1 MVKISSQ
8 ALLGIIILIIGILL
22 LAGNLGLYDTGQ
34 LLLYI
39 PSLFILMGLYALYK
53 TRFHS
58 ITGPLILILV
68 GTFVQL
74 LVLGIVSWN
83 ILFTWWPLIL
93 VLIGV
98 DILFN
103 RKNLFSP
110 SKSSDQKVDMT
121 AVFDDVK
128 VSNISKDFVGGNI
141 TVVLGDSELNM
152 KESVIKSP
160 PAKINIMV
168 LLGEINIKVP
178 DSWQVEMDVVNI
190 LGDVH
195 DKRPSTSAQRSGT
208 FEKPHL
214 IITGF
219 VMLGDFSIKD

>member
-8 ALLGIIILIIGILL
+8 VLLGIFILIIGILL
-22 LAGNLGLYDTGQ
+22 LARNTGLYDTGQ

-58 ITGPLILILV
+58 VTGPMILILLA
-68 GTFVQL
+68 TFVQL

-93 VLIGV
+93 VLIGI

-103 RKNLFSP
+103 RRNLFSP
-110 SKSSDQKVDMT
+110 SKSSDQEVDMT
-121 AVFDDVK
+121 TFFDDVN

-141 TVVLGDSELNM
+141 TAVLGESKLNL
-152 KESVIKSP
+152 KESTVESL

-168 LLGEINIKVP
+168 LLGEINLKVP
-178 DSWQVEMDVVNI
+178 DNWRIEMDVVNI

-195 DKRPSTSAQRSGT
+195 DDRSVISAQRSST
-208 FEKPHL
+208 VEKPHL

>member
-8 ALLGIIILIIGILL
+8 ALLGIVILIIGILL

-53 TRFHS
+53 TRFHG

-68 GTFVQL
+68 ATFVQL

-83 ILFTWWPLIL
+83 IIFTWWPLIL
-93 VLIGV
+93 VLIGI

-103 RKNLFSP
+103 RRNLFSP

-141 TVVLGDSELNM
+141 TAVLGDSELNM
-152 KESVIKSP
+152 KESVIESL

-168 LLGEINIKVP
+168 LFGEINIKVP

-195 DKRPSTSAQRSGT
+195 DKRPSDSVQRSGT
-208 FEKPHL
+208 VEKPHL
-214 IITGF
+214 IIKGF